1 MRDGKRRGGVPPA
14 DCDARIRRLFDY
26 WQSIHPA
33 EGGLPGRR
41 HVEPL
46 HLPELLRWLCLIDVA
61 REPLRFRY
69 RLVGTGQVQALRR
82 DLTGQWLDAALPG
95 FERSA
100 AYPDLV
106 AVATGEIRY
115 RRGRP
120 DIPLEDSDA
129 QMERLLLPL
138 ARDGAS
144 VDMILGMTLYRKSG
158 GMLS

>member
-33 EGGLPGRR
+33 GDGLPGRR

-82 DLTGQWLDAALPG
+82 DLTGQWLDAALPE
-95 FERSA
+95 FERST
-100 AYPDLV
+100 AYADLV
-106 AVATGEIRY
+106 AVAAGAIRY
-115 RRGRP
+115 RRGPP
-120 DIPLEDSDA
+120 DIPLEDGDA
-129 QMERLLLPL
+129 LMERLLLPL
-138 ARDGAS
+138 AQDGS
-144 VDMILGMTLYRKSG
+144 RVDMILGMTLYRKSG
-158 GMLS
+158 GTLS